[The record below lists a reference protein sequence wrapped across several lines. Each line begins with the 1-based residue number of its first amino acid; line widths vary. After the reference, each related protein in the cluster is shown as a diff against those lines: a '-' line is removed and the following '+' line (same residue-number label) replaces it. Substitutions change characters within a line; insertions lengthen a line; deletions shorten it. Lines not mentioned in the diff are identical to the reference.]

1 MNTIYLVCTRSAIT
15 ASALTYIINSS
26 PDCYNLSHNNLW
38 LTEESEWFG
47 TAHIINDWWN
57 VNDHLKNNGYDAEFR
72 NTDRLTEQQLLQLNQ
87 TWQEMNTGK
96 DICLFTHARNVSEII
111 KIKNLHCL
119 PVKVITTKMGQGSYQ
134 FLSGIL
140 RREFNTEMND
150 YRDLLSA
157 WDHIYN
163 QLTGQDFFWE
173 ADSEVTFQMRD
184 WLLDTDVA
192 TGWPDTIGDG
202 EKVEILGGTCIQ
214 TAGTNPSVGVS
225 RVTINQ
231 TSYFDTKALAT
242 AWKVGTTGTAFLSF
256 TDGLSQTSLGYDNA
270 MVIPSDGHLRSIIVM
285 TDVTQTGFTFSLVNQ
300 GGSNIYVSSSQSLT
314 ANVATTITP
323 GSAAITKSSDKTVHF
338 KMVRATSASNNAS
351 IIVTLVFEWDI

>member
-163 QLTGQDFFWE
+163 QLTVQDFFWE

-184 WLLDTDVA
+184 WLLDTDKVYQELSLTSNHNIHLWCQQFLLFNDMDEKFETDCGVIFGDKRPVYRLQLFSYFVLKYKEKLSQDQLSA
-192 TGWPDTIGDG
+192 FANKLPEIMDCRPKIFDFDEFAEEAMNRAGIPVDTIN
-202 EKVEILGGTCIQ
+202 K
-214 TAGTNPSVGVS
+214 
-225 RVTINQ
+225 
-231 TSYFDTKALAT
+231 
-242 AWKVGTTGTAFLSF
+242 
-256 TDGLSQTSLGYDNA
+256 
-270 MVIPSDGHLRSIIVM
+270 IVY
-285 TDVTQTGFTFSLVNQ
+285 SKN
-300 GGSNIYVSSSQSLT
+300 
-314 ANVATTITP
+314 
-323 GSAAITKSSDKTVHF
+323 
-338 KMVRATSASNNAS
+338 
-351 IIVTLVFEWDI
+351 

>member
-1 MNTIYLVCTRSAIT
+1 MAVNILHSAVITGSLKVGSEIRDTTDTDTGFDLPGGNAINIVCGNTTRASITSTAMNVEVPAVMNSTLELNNGLID
-15 ASALTYIINSS
+15 INQSQ
-26 PDCYNLSHNNLW
+26 
-38 LTEESEWFG
+38 G
-47 TAHIINDWWN
+47 TAGQI
-57 VNDHLKNNGYDAEFR
+57 LTSLGAGNGVRWGDA
-72 NTDRLTEQQLLQLNQ
+72 
-87 TWQEMNTGK
+87 
-96 DICLFTHARNVSEII
+96 
-111 KIKNLHCL
+111 
-119 PVKVITTKMGQGSYQ
+119 
-134 FLSGIL
+134 SGGGG
-140 RREFNTEMND
+140 TMD
-150 YRDLLSA
+150 
-157 WDHIYN
+157 
-163 QLTGQDFFWE
+163 
-173 ADSEVTFQMRD
+173 D